1 MEDAIFPESGM
12 MLWLEVV
19 ATLTGA
25 VSGRVV
31 FTQWGWSTKAKSK
44 VENDKSLRKPR
55 VMWRA

>member
-1 MEDAIFPESGM
+1 M